1 MDIQFF
7 SSVDDFKQQFPRI
20 HFGNETILI
29 KGARIFALEQI
40 NLILEKQTHQ
50 TLLEIDLDAL
60 LHNLKAYQQL
70 LQPSTKLMAMVK
82 AFSYGSGSYEIASAL
97 QFNQVDYL
105 AVAYADEGVELR
117 KGGITLPVMV
127 MNPDESSFNTLVN
140 YNLEPDIYSPGLLR
154 SFGLFLK
161 NEGLYQF
168 PVHIELETGMNRL
181 GFSTDELTSL
191 IEMLQSNTFKV
202 QSVFSHLV
210 ASENPDL
217 DYFTA
222 QQASL
227 FIEMSDKLRE
237 GLTYPFIRHLLNT
250 SGISRHPSLQFDMVR
265 MGIGLY
271 GIDSANILELKEVS
285 TLKSAV
291 AQIKTLK
298 PGESVSYGRSG
309 VVHRDS
315 RIATIRLGYADG
327 YPRSLGNGKGKMLV
341 NGQLA
346 PTIGN
351 ICMDMTMI
359 DITDIENIQEGDE
372 LTVFGKGLS
381 VAEVARWAE
390 TIPYELLTGVS
401 QRVKRV
407 YFQE

>member
-1 MDIQFF
+1 
-7 SSVDDFKQQFPRI
+7 
-20 HFGNETILI
+20 
-29 KGARIFALEQI
+29 
-40 NLILEKQTHQ
+40 
-50 TLLEIDLDAL
+50 
-60 LHNLKAYQQL
+60 
-70 LQPSTKLMAMVK
+70 
-82 AFSYGSGSYEIASAL
+82 
-97 QFNQVDYL
+97 
-105 AVAYADEGVELR
+105 
-117 KGGITLPVMV
+117 
-127 MNPDESSFNTLVN
+127 
-140 YNLEPDIYSPGLLR
+140 
-154 SFGLFLK
+154 
-161 NEGLYQF
+161 
-168 PVHIELETGMNRL
+168 
-181 GFSTDELTSL
+181 
-191 IEMLQSNTFKV
+191 
-202 QSVFSHLV
+202 
-210 ASENPDL
+210 
-217 DYFTA
+217 
-222 QQASL
+222 
-227 FIEMSDKLRE
+227 
-237 GLTYPFIRHLLNT
+237 
-250 SGISRHPSLQFDMVR
+250 MVR

-271 GIDSANILELKEVS
+271 GIDSANTLELKEVS